1 MKITNVPLTVRVN
14 TQSENLERKLDELSD
29 RLRVAVPGIIESFD
43 AENQLVDV
51 RVAIRERVSIDGEPF
66 EHMEV
71 PILEKVPIFMP
82 RAGNFILTMPIAAG
96 DECLLVFADNCYDSW
111 WETAAVGNQ
120 LDNRRHDLS
129 DAFAIVGIW
138 SKPNIIS
145 GYSEDSAVLR
155 SLAGDSYVEVKD
167 SIVNVVTSSQVNV
180 QAPAVN
186 VSATTVEVTAQTTTV
201 NSTTV
206 QITGGTITLTGS
218 SGVILEGGG
227 DSKIDDKNF
236 LDHIH
241 KDAEGRDTTGVQ

>member
-43 AENQLVDV
+43 AENQLVSV

-138 SKPNIIS
+138 SKPNIIR

-186 VSATTVEVTAQTTTV
+186 VTAQTTTV

-206 QITGGTITLTGS
+206 EVTGGTITLTGS
-218 SGVILEGGG
+218 SGVVLAGGG
-227 DSKIDDKNF
+227 NSKIDDKNF
-236 LDHIH
+236 LNHIH
-241 KDAEGRDTTGVQ
+241 KDAEDRNTTGVQ

>member
-1 MKITNVPLTVRVN
+1 MKITNVPLTARIN

-43 AENQLVDV
+43 AENQLVSV

-138 SKPNIIS
+138 SKPNIIR
-145 GYSEDSAVLR
+145 GYPRTLR
-155 SLAGDSYVEVKD
+155 Y
-167 SIVNVVTSSQVNV
+167 
-180 QAPAVN
+180 
-186 VSATTVEVTAQTTTV
+186 
-201 NSTTV
+201 
-206 QITGGTITLTGS
+206 
-218 SGVILEGGG
+218 
-227 DSKIDDKNF
+227 
-236 LDHIH
+236 
-241 KDAEGRDTTGVQ
+241 